1 MVFENKALRRI
12 LGVKWWHRVS
22 NDRVREIT
30 GVQPVD
36 EYVRLSRWKWL
47 GHVFRREGVIVREHP
62 VGKCRVEEGEE
73 GRRRGCVQ

>member
-1 MVFENKALRRI
+1 MVRTILIYGHESWYSTVTSVKKFVVFENKALRRI
-12 LGVKWWHRVS
+12 FGAKWWQKVS

-47 GHVFRREGVIVREHP
+47 GHVFRREGRL
-62 VGKCRVEEGEE
+62 
-73 GRRRGCVQ
+73 